1 MSSPPT
7 GTKKRILDTALRMIQ
22 EKSYN
27 AFSLSELAERTD
39 IKKASIYYHFPSK
52 EDLISK
58 TMKHYHDKVVYL
70 TKKLNTMTDDSW
82 ERLDNYFK
90 FFENFVD
97 QELICPG
104 TIIGSEFNAVP
115 EEVNIELNSL
125 FDYYIEW
132 LSEVLEFGAQKGE
145 LVLNDPPRD
154 AAIHFASAIAGAT
167 ILTRSHKNKE
177 YFETTRDVL
186 LKSVSPDGQIRHTE
200 DLINQIQV

>member
-7 GTKKRILDTALRMIQ
+7 GTKRRILDTALRMIQ

-27 AFSLSELAERTD
+27 AFSLNELAERTN

-70 TKKLNTMTDDSW
+70 TNKLNSMTDDSW

-90 FFENFVD
+90 FFEHFVD

-104 TIIGSEFNAVP
+104 TIIGSEHNAVP
-115 EEVNIELNSL
+115 DEVNIELNNL

-132 LSEVLEFGAQKGE
+132 LSEVLEFGEQKGE
-145 LVLNDPPRD
+145 LILHDSPRD

-167 ILTRSHKNKE
+167 ILTRAHKNKE
-177 YFETTRDVL
+177 YFESTRDAL
-186 LKSVSPDGQIRHTE
+186 LRSVSPDGQIRKTE
-200 DLINQIQV
+200 DLINQIQI